1 MRLHVT
7 QDVSSECIT
16 VPILVHYYE
25 HSSSGH
31 HAGGHVNK
39 EHIDLYVVDDGMQ
52 ITMPK
57 HRICV
62 DGSMLQS
69 ADANDVLLVTDAHGY
84 ENARRCFS
92 NITPTT
98 LTQFDDLEPFRS
110 LMYRIEL
117 ASKSKVIKS
126 YAFRLRE
133 LYIHHLGVTLH
144 MTDIKSGVPFTMMFN
159 ELVHRASCGVR
170 CRAVDRWAERYEH
183 IDITD
188 TGALRIDA
196 SFKAIERFMQLLEFE
211 RRFEEGRKR

>member
-1 MRLHVT
+1 
-7 QDVSSECIT
+7 
-16 VPILVHYYE
+16 
-25 HSSSGH
+25 
-31 HAGGHVNK
+31 
-39 EHIDLYVVDDGMQ
+39 MQ

-84 ENARRCFS
+84 ENARRCFG

-110 LMYRIEL
+110 LMYRIDL
-117 ASKSKVIKS
+117 ANKNKVIKS
-126 YAFRLRE
+126 YVFRLRE

-144 MTDIKSGVPFTMMFN
+144 MTDVKSGVPFTMMFN

-170 CRAVDRWAERYEH
+170 CRAVDRWAERYEQ

-188 TGALRIDA
+188 TGALRVDA